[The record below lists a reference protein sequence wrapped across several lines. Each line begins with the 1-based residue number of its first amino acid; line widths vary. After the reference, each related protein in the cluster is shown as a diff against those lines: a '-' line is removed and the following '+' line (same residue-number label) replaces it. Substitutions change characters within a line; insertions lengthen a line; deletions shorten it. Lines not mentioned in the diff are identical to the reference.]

1 MKILQF
7 PLTKITFGF
16 ITGILI
22 AHFMQLSPFWMF
34 SSLFISLFTL
44 ILFYFLLKKN
54 LLKNQF
60 FGMVVT
66 LISVLT
72 GITTQII
79 HNETLNKN
87 HYTHQ
92 VTDFEKNHE
101 IVLVV
106 NEKLK
111 NTIINQRY
119 VATIKTV
126 DNKKSSGKIILNIR
140 KDGLSNNYNIG
151 QNLKIRGSIYKNRG
165 PINPNQFDYG
175 RYLENQQ
182 IYGQIYTNTPE
193 IEIGKLEYS
202 LLSNVTNLRRRIIK
216 NLENANFPKEE
227 LSIVIALILGQQQDI
242 SPEVLRDYQFA
253 GAVHILSVSGLH
265 VGFILLFISMLLKPI
280 PNTKLGSISKVV
292 IIILG
297 LWFFGILAGLAPSVV
312 RSVTM
317 FSFVAIGMHYRRSIN
332 IYHTLLVS
340 MLLILLFKPSFLFDV
355 GFQLSYIALFFI
367 VWFQPLLAGIWQP
380 KKKIANYFWEIITV
394 SFAAQIGALP
404 LSIYYFHQFPGLFFI
419 TNLVI
424 IPMLSIILAVGV
436 LVVILAGFNYVPNY
450 LAKTLE
456 WSIIIL
462 NKIIH
467 WVASFEDFIFQ
478 NISFSFSMLLTCY
491 LIIIGIILWLKN
503 PNFKKM
509 ALSLLAIISFQSVFL
524 LNDYSTKNQKE
535 CFVFNIKKNTII
547 TERKGNQVTIYSND
561 SILENIDDNLAIK
574 SYLVGNFCEI
584 KAKKSIQNTLYF
596 NHKKI
601 FILDSS
607 SVYNPTIKPDVLII
621 TQSPKVNL
629 ERLLQTLKPK
639 QVVFDGSNFKTFVK
653 RWEST
658 CRKQKIPFHNTNEK
672 GFYKF

>member
-1 MKILQF
+1 
-7 PLTKITFGF
+7 
-16 ITGILI
+16 
-22 AHFMQLSPFWMF
+22 MF
-34 SSLFISLFTL
+34 SFLGISLFTL
-44 ILFYFLLKKN
+44 LIFYFLLKKK
-54 LLKNQF
+54 LLKNLF
-60 FGMVVT
+60 FGIVVT
-66 LISVLT
+66 FASLLI

-79 HNETLNKN
+79 HNETFFEN

-92 VTDFEKNHE
+92 ASNFEKNNE
-101 IVLVV
+101 ITIVV

-111 NTIINQRY
+111 KTFLNERY
-119 VATIKTV
+119 IALIKTI
-126 DNKKSSGKIILNIR
+126 DGKKSSGKIILNIR
-140 KDGLSNNYNIG
+140 KKGLLDNFNMG
-151 QNLKIRGSIYKNRG
+151 QNLKINGTIYKNRG

-175 RYLENQQ
+175 KYLENQQ
-182 IYGQIYTNTPE
+182 IYGQIYTNAQE
-193 IEIGKLEYS
+193 IKIGKIEYS
-202 LLSNVTNLRRRIIK
+202 LLSNIANLRSKIIK
-216 NLENANFPKEE
+216 NLENANFPNEE

-280 PNTKLGSISKVV
+280 PNTKLGSYSKVV
-292 IIILG
+292 IVILG

-317 FSFVAIGMHYRRSIN
+317 FSFVAIGMQLRRSVN

-367 VWFQPLLAGIWQP
+367 VWFQPFLAGIWQP
-380 KKKIANYFWEIITV
+380 KNKIIHYFWEIITV
-394 SFAAQIGALP
+394 SFAAQIGAFP

-424 IPMLSIILAVGV
+424 IPMLSVILAIGV
-436 LVVILAGFNYVPNY
+436 LVVILAAFNYTPYY

-456 WSIIIL
+456 WSIIVL

-467 WVASFEDFIFQ
+467 WVASFEDFIIQ

-491 LIIIGIILWLKN
+491 LIIFGLIIWLKN

-509 ALSLLAIISFQSVFL
+509 AFCLLAIISFQTVFIN
-524 LNDYSTKNQKE
+524 NDYSTKNQKE
-535 CFVFNIKKNTII
+535 YFVFNIKKNTII
-547 TERKGNQVTIYSND
+547 TERKGNQVTIYSNK
-561 SILENIDDNLAIK
+561 SILENTDSNIAIN

-584 KAKKSIQNTLYF
+584 TTKKELQNMLYF

-601 FILDSS
+601 LILDSS
-607 SVYNPTIKPDVLII
+607 SVYFSTIKPDIIII
-621 TQSPKVNL
+621 TQSPKVNF
-629 ERLLQTLKPK
+629 ERILQTLKPS
-639 QVVFDGSNFKTFVK
+639 QVVVDGSNFKSYIQ
-653 RWEST
+653 RWEAT

>member
-1 MKILQF
+1 
-7 PLTKITFGF
+7 
-16 ITGILI
+16 
-22 AHFMQLSPFWMF
+22 
-34 SSLFISLFTL
+34 
-44 ILFYFLLKKN
+44 
-54 LLKNQF
+54 
-60 FGMVVT
+60 
-66 LISVLT
+66 
-72 GITTQII
+72 
-79 HNETLNKN
+79 
-87 HYTHQ
+87 
-92 VTDFEKNHE
+92 
-101 IVLVV
+101 
-106 NEKLK
+106 
-111 NTIINQRY
+111 
-119 VATIKTV
+119 
-126 DNKKSSGKIILNIR
+126 
-140 KDGLSNNYNIG
+140 
-151 QNLKIRGSIYKNRG
+151 
-165 PINPNQFDYG
+165 
-175 RYLENQQ
+175 
-182 IYGQIYTNTPE
+182 
-193 IEIGKLEYS
+193 
-202 LLSNVTNLRRRIIK
+202 
-216 NLENANFPKEE
+216 
-227 LSIVIALILGQQQDI
+227 
-242 SPEVLRDYQFA
+242 
-253 GAVHILSVSGLH
+253 
-265 VGFILLFISMLLKPI
+265 
-280 PNTKLGSISKVV
+280 
-292 IIILG
+292 
-297 LWFFGILAGLAPSVV
+297 
-312 RSVTM
+312 
-317 FSFVAIGMHYRRSIN
+317 
-332 IYHTLLVS
+332 
-340 MLLILLFKPSFLFDV
+340 
-355 GFQLSYIALFFI
+355 
-367 VWFQPLLAGIWQP
+367 
-380 KKKIANYFWEIITV
+380 
-394 SFAAQIGALP
+394 
-404 LSIYYFHQFPGLFFI
+404 LFFI

-436 LVVILAGFNYVPNY
+436 LVVILAAFNYVPNY

-478 NISFSFSMLLTCY
+478 NISFSFSMLLTSY
-491 LIIIGIILWLKN
+491 LIIIGIIIWFKN

-535 CFVFNIKKNTII
+535 CFVFNIKKNSII

-596 NHKKI
+596 NNKKI